1 MLDFIYTLF
10 IAPLEFW
17 MQKALMW
24 GFEQTHT
31 WGWAIIVMS
40 LVVNFVIL
48 PIYMKAESWQEEE
61 RAIRKSFE
69 AKEAMIKATFKGQER
84 FAMISTM
91 HRQAGFSPFLAMRSS
106 IGFFLQIPFF
116 FAAYHFLSHF
126 EPLQGVAFMGL
137 ADLSKPDEM
146 FHIGGFAINVMPILM
161 TVINLVSALVY
172 TQNMSRKDKIQLYGM
187 AALFL
192 VLLYDAASGL
202 VLYWTFNN
210 IFSLC
215 KNIVYDL
222 YHRFGRKTI
231 ESIKQRFPKHKAT
244 NEVFPQSSFM
254 SGYLVFLWGISAIFA
269 LLSSNQMDLISDAT
283 KVQLSFISDIGFVL
297 TGFACLVEL
306 VLLKVWKHHKVLL
319 AFSLLVLYYGLN
331 TWFKWQFTGA
341 NRHYFALIA
350 GLLFLIP
357 VIGLTHLRCNLN
369 MLLMR
374 GKNAIGLYTPAVSWL
389 IILVTAYLP
398 IQAFCTAPELFSPTA
413 DVLALLLKYSV
424 IGIVFFWVL
433 DKVFKFFNA
442 ENFAGYF
449 FSLLTLLFTIYAFLL
464 PMDVGTIDA
473 FQISDPTPLYLT
485 KNLLVDFVVLILF
498 FAGFIWL
505 TRQGKVTLIRN
516 VFIICCVLGL
526 GSSTLSLWQS
536 RGQWQTESDSTTVT
550 LPSYNDRLLGFSKDK
565 TNIVVVMLD
574 AFSGSHIDILFNEY
588 PELKDQYRGFVWYRN
603 MLASG
608 DSTVSSLPSIICGEK
623 CAPWSLNENETD
635 KSLAEKINRYYAET
649 LNKFG
654 PQFDIAIHERNWL
667 EPNRLSDLVHD
678 DILAIR
684 FMGDSYLNRYLQ
696 TNDITMGR
704 GSSDS
709 FLLAVSLFNS
719 VPWSMKNLVYKD
731 GRWIENLMPKSDT
744 LVVRALREYAF
755 IDGLADLSNTNAS
768 KATYKFFDNEITHHP
783 WLMDA
788 KTCTVSA
795 KPKIYKTRQD
805 NADELHLANE
815 MCALKALSR
824 WINWMKS
831 EGIFDNTMIIL
842 VSDHDGMDS
851 DMIGKVFGSPYKGM
865 VGKPNPLLL
874 VKHLGRSGNKDVEIN
889 DMPLSLTDV
898 SKLINNDL
906 NIQPFTGR
914 TQPRRMSVTG
924 GKTMNK
930 FVLEREWMIDSD
942 LTRRDHWHELPNN
955 K

>member
-69 AKEAMIKATFKGQER
+69 AKEAMIKASFKGQER

-146 FHIGGFAINVMPILM
+146 FHIGSFAINVMPILM

-231 ESIKQRFPKHKAT
+231 ESIKQRFPKQT
-244 NEVFPQSSFM
+244 EINEAFPQRSFM

-269 LLSSNQMDLISDAT
+269 LLSSNQMELISDAT

-306 VLLKVWKHHKVLL
+306 VLLKVWKNHKVLL

-374 GKNAIGLYTPAVSWL
+374 GKRAVGLYTPAVSWL

-424 IGIVFFWVL
+424 IGIVFFWAL
-433 DKVFKFFNA
+433 DKIFKFFNT

-505 TRQGKVTLIRN
+505 TRHGKVSLIRN
-516 VFIICCVLGL
+516 VFIICCVLGV

-667 EPNRLSDLVHD
+667 EPNRLNDLVHD

-696 TNDITMGR
+696 KNDITLGR

-755 IDGLADLSNTNAS
+755 IDGLADLSNTNAT

-824 WINWMKS
+824 WIHWMKS
-831 EGIFDNTMIIL
+831 EDIFDNTMIIL

-898 SKLINNDL
+898 SKLIDNDL

-930 FVLEREWMIDSD
+930 FVLEREWIVDSD
-942 LTRRDHWHELPNN
+942 MTKLNHWKELQ
-955 K
+955 

>member
-413 DVLALLLKYSV
+413 DVLALLLKYSL

-635 KSLAEKINRYYAET
+635 KPLAEKINRYYAET

-667 EPNRLSDLVHD
+667 EPNRLNDLVDD

-696 TNDITMGR
+696 TNDITLGR

-898 SKLINNDL
+898 SKLIDNDL

-930 FVLEREWMIDSD
+930 FVLEREWMVDSD
-942 LTRRDHWHELPNN
+942 MTCRDHWKELQ
-955 K
+955 

>member
-413 DVLALLLKYSV
+413 DVLALLLKYSL

-635 KSLAEKINRYYAET
+635 KPLAEKINRYYAET

-667 EPNRLSDLVHD
+667 EPNRLNDLVDD

-696 TNDITMGR
+696 TNDITLGR

-755 IDGLADLSNTNAS
+755 IDGLADLSNTNAT

-898 SKLINNDL
+898 SKLIDNDL

-930 FVLEREWMIDSD
+930 FVLEREWMVDSD
-942 LTRRDHWHELPNN
+942 MTRHDHWHELPNN

>member
-231 ESIKQRFPKHKAT
+231 ESIKQCFPKHKAT

-498 FAGFIWL
+498 FAGFISL

-667 EPNRLSDLVHD
+667 EPNRLSDLVDD

-696 TNDITMGR
+696 TNDITLGR

-874 VKHLGRSGNKDVEIN
+874 VKHLGRSGSKDVEIN

-898 SKLINNDL
+898 SKLIDNDL

-930 FVLEREWMIDSD
+930 FVLEREWMVDSD
-942 LTRRDHWHELPNN
+942 MTRRDHWKELQ
-955 K
+955 

>member
-473 FQISDPTPLYLT
+473 FQISDPAPLYLT

-574 AFSGSHIDILFNEY
+574 AFSGSHIDTLFNEY

-667 EPNRLSDLVHD
+667 EPNRLNDLVHD
-678 DILAIR
+678 DMLAIR

-696 TNDITMGR
+696 KNDITLGR

-755 IDGLADLSNTNAS
+755 IDGLADLSNTNAT

-795 KPKIYKTRQD
+795 KPKIYQTRQD

-874 VKHLGRSGNKDVEIN
+874 VKHLGRSGNKDVESN

-898 SKLINNDL
+898 SKLIDNDL

-930 FVLEREWMIDSD
+930 FVLEREWMVDSD
-942 LTRRDHWHELPNN
+942 MTRRDHWKELQ
-955 K
+955 

>member
-413 DVLALLLKYSV
+413 DVLALLLKYSL

-623 CAPWSLNENETD
+623 CAPWSLNETETD

-667 EPNRLSDLVHD
+667 EPNRLSDLVDD

-696 TNDITMGR
+696 TNDITLGR

-755 IDGLADLSNTNAS
+755 IDGLADLSNTNAT

-831 EGIFDNTMIIL
+831 ECIFDNTMIIL

-851 DMIGKVFGSPYKGM
+851 DMIGKVFGSPYKAM

-874 VKHLGRSGNKDVEIN
+874 VKHLGHSGNEDVEIN

-898 SKLINNDL
+898 SKLIDNDL

-930 FVLEREWMIDSD
+930 FVLEREWMVDSEM
-942 LTRRDHWHELPNN
+942 TRRDHWKELQ
-955 K
+955 

>member
-146 FHIGGFAINVMPILM
+146 FHIGSFAINVMPILM

-231 ESIKQRFPKHKAT
+231 ESIKQCFPKLKAT

-254 SGYLVFLWGISAIFA
+254 SSYLVFLWGISTIFA

-635 KSLAEKINRYYAET
+635 KSLAEKINHYYAET

-667 EPNRLSDLVHD
+667 EPNRLSDLVDD

-696 TNDITMGR
+696 KNDITLGR

-898 SKLINNDL
+898 SKLIDNDL

-930 FVLEREWMIDSD
+930 FVLEREWMVDSD
-942 LTRRDHWHELPNN
+942 MTRRDHWKELH
-955 K
+955 

>member
-473 FQISDPTPLYLT
+473 FQISDPAPLYLT

-574 AFSGSHIDILFNEY
+574 AFSGSHIDTLFNEY

-667 EPNRLSDLVHD
+667 EPNRLNDLVHD
-678 DILAIR
+678 DMLAIR

-696 TNDITMGR
+696 KNDITLGR

-755 IDGLADLSNTNAS
+755 IDGLADLSNTNAT

-889 DMPLSLTDV
+889 NMPLSLTDV
-898 SKLINNDL
+898 SKLIDNDL

-930 FVLEREWMIDSD
+930 FVLEREWMVDSD
-942 LTRRDHWHELPNN
+942 MTRRDHWKELQ
-955 K
+955 

>member
-48 PIYMKAESWQEEE
+48 PIYMEAESWQEEE

-473 FQISDPTPLYLT
+473 FQISDPAPLYLT

-536 RGQWQTESDSTTVT
+536 RGQWQIENDSTTVT

>member
-24 GFEQTHT
+24 GFEQTHA

-146 FHIGGFAINVMPILM
+146 FHIGSFAINVMPILM

-231 ESIKQRFPKHKAT
+231 ESIKQCFPKLKAT
-244 NEVFPQSSFM
+244 NEAFPQSSFM

-319 AFSLLVLYYGLN
+319 AFSLLVMYYGLN

-424 IGIVFFWVL
+424 IGIVFFWGL

-473 FQISDPTPLYLT
+473 FQISDPAPLYLT

-623 CAPWSLNENETD
+623 CAPWSLNENEID

-667 EPNRLSDLVHD
+667 EPNRLNDLVHD
-678 DILAIR
+678 DMLAIR

-696 TNDITMGR
+696 KNDITLGR

-755 IDGLADLSNTNAS
+755 IDGLADLSNTNAT

-831 EGIFDNTMIIL
+831 EGVFDNTMIIL

-874 VKHLGRSGNKDVEIN
+874 VKHLGRSGSKDVEIN

-898 SKLINNDL
+898 SKLIDNDL

-930 FVLEREWMIDSD
+930 FVLEREWMVDSD
-942 LTRRDHWHELPNN
+942 MTRRDHWKELQ
-955 K
+955 

>member
-146 FHIGGFAINVMPILM
+146 FHIGSFAINVMPILM

-413 DVLALLLKYSV
+413 DVLALLLKYSI
-424 IGIVFFWVL
+424 IGIVFFWGL

-667 EPNRLSDLVHD
+667 EPNRLSDLVDD

-696 TNDITMGR
+696 TNDITLGR

-889 DMPLSLTDV
+889 NMPLSLTDV
-898 SKLINNDL
+898 SKLIDNDL

-930 FVLEREWMIDSD
+930 FVLEREWMVDSD
-942 LTRRDHWHELPNN
+942 MTRRDHWHELSED
-955 K
+955 

>member
-146 FHIGGFAINVMPILM
+146 FHIGSFAINVMPILM

-231 ESIKQRFPKHKAT
+231 ESIKQCFPKHKAT

-473 FQISDPTPLYLT
+473 FQISDPAPLYLT

-667 EPNRLSDLVHD
+667 EPNRLSDLVDD

-696 TNDITMGR
+696 TNDITLGR

-755 IDGLADLSNTNAS
+755 IDGLADLSNTNAT

-898 SKLINNDL
+898 SKLIDNDL

-930 FVLEREWMIDSD
+930 FVLEREWMVDSD
-942 LTRRDHWHELPNN
+942 MTRRDHWKELQ
-955 K
+955 

>member
-473 FQISDPTPLYLT
+473 FQISDPAPLYLT

-574 AFSGSHIDILFNEY
+574 AFSGSHIDTLFNEY

-667 EPNRLSDLVHD
+667 EPNRLNDLVHD
-678 DILAIR
+678 DMLAIR

-696 TNDITMGR
+696 KNDITLGR

-755 IDGLADLSNTNAS
+755 IDGLADLSNTNAT

-898 SKLINNDL
+898 SKLIDNDL

-930 FVLEREWMIDSD
+930 FVLEREWMVDSD
-942 LTRRDHWHELPNN
+942 MTRRDHWKELQ
-955 K
+955 

>member
-231 ESIKQRFPKHKAT
+231 ESIKQCFPKHKAT

-413 DVLALLLKYSV
+413 DVLALLLKYSL

-667 EPNRLSDLVHD
+667 EPNRLNDLVHD
-678 DILAIR
+678 DMLAIR

-696 TNDITMGR
+696 KNDITLGR

-768 KATYKFFDNEITHHP
+768 KATYEFFDNEITHHP

-874 VKHLGRSGNKDVEIN
+874 VKHLGRSGNKHVEIN

-898 SKLINNDL
+898 SKLIDNDL

-930 FVLEREWMIDSD
+930 FVLEREWMVDSD
-942 LTRRDHWHELPNN
+942 MTRRDHWKELQ
-955 K
+955 

>member
-473 FQISDPTPLYLT
+473 FQISDPAPLYLT

-667 EPNRLSDLVHD
+667 EPNRLNDLVHD
-678 DILAIR
+678 DMLAIR

-696 TNDITMGR
+696 KNDITLGR

-755 IDGLADLSNTNAS
+755 IDGLADLSNTNAT

-898 SKLINNDL
+898 SKLIDNDL

-930 FVLEREWMIDSD
+930 FVLEREWMVDSD
-942 LTRRDHWHELPNN
+942 MTRRDHWKELQ
-955 K
+955 

>member
-222 YHRFGRKTI
+222 YHRLGRKTI

-413 DVLALLLKYSV
+413 DVLALLLKYSL

-667 EPNRLSDLVHD
+667 EPNRLSDLVDD

-696 TNDITMGR
+696 TNDITLGR

-755 IDGLADLSNTNAS
+755 IDGLADLSNTNAT

-898 SKLINNDL
+898 SKLIDNDL

-930 FVLEREWMIDSD
+930 FVLEREWMVDSD
-942 LTRRDHWHELPNN
+942 MTRRDHWKELQ
-955 K
+955 

>member
-126 EPLQGVAFMGL
+126 APLQGVAFMGL

-146 FHIGGFAINVMPILM
+146 FHIGSFAINVMPILM

-357 VIGLTHLRCNLN
+357 VIGLTHLRCDLN

-473 FQISDPTPLYLT
+473 FQISDPAPLYLT
-485 KNLLVDFVVLILF
+485 KNLLVDFVVLTLF

-505 TRQGKVTLIRN
+505 TRKGKVTLIRN

-536 RGQWQTESDSTTVT
+536 RGQWQTESDSSTVT

-667 EPNRLSDLVHD
+667 EPNRLNDLVDD

-696 TNDITMGR
+696 TNDITLGR

-719 VPWSMKNLVYKD
+719 VPWSTKNLIYKD

-755 IDGLADLSNTNAS
+755 IDGLADLSNTNAT

-898 SKLINNDL
+898 SKLIDNDL

-930 FVLEREWMIDSD
+930 FVLEREWMVDSD
-942 LTRRDHWHELPNN
+942 MTRRDHWHELPNN